1 MAYTLGLPDGYRAG
15 LASTTTVA
23 FFAIDDDARAA
34 AQAALLPGVTMVV
47 AGPGLYPI
55 GNGSSLVSPPARVF
69 LYAVD
74 QAFAYFGH
82 NDAGGFVPFAANGN
96 PLMDPTVTTPKGAS
110 QSSDGAKPRLP
121 IRLIR
126 APLSR
131 SFVGGQ
137 VLYDVDGNNKWKLA
151 TVVSDGT
158 LVMGAGGAPIPAAT
172 VAAQLVEVSKSGVAR
187 SRSLQVLYTAADGG
201 LYLGDVGTSPVA
213 ATAPPVT
220 AAAIAL
226 LPRDGRYV
234 AFQGSSGWS
243 VSQWT

>member
-15 LASTTTVA
+15 LAATTTVA
-23 FFAIDDDARAA
+23 FFAIDDEARAA
-34 AQAALLPGVTMVV
+34 AQAALLPGVTRVL
-47 AGPGLYPI
+47 AGPGVYPT
-55 GNGSSLVSPPARVF
+55 GNGSSLNSPPGRVF

-74 QAFAYFGH
+74 QAFSHFGYDDH
-82 NDAGGFVPFAANGN
+82 GGFVAFAANGN
-96 PLMDPTVTTPKGAS
+96 PLMDSVGVVPRGAS
-110 QSSDGAKPRLP
+110 QSSDGAKARPP

-187 SRSLQVLYTAADGG
+187 ARPLQVLYTAADGG

-220 AAAIAL
+220 AASIAL